1 MSILKLLTDL
11 CVTRQKN
18 KNQKHFCKYCLRCF
32 SGERV
37 FVEHKKICL
46 KINGKQTVKLRSGS
60 IKFKNYFK

>member
-18 KNQKHFCKYCLRCF
+18 KNKKHFCKYC
-32 SGERV
+32 GERV
-37 FVEHKKICL
+37 FVEHKEICL